1 MNRLRAWLCAA
12 LLLGVFPAQ
21 AARVIALSPHLAELA
36 CAAGACDQLVGVV
49 KHSDYPAA
57 VRTLAQVGD
66 AFAINP
72 EAVLALRPD
81 LILSWDG
88 GTPAQSVAQL
98 RRLGLRVEA
107 IRVRSLDDVGLA
119 LLRIGALLGTEDAAC
134 TAEHEFRDRVAALRA
149 RYAGAAPIEVMY
161 QLEPEPVYTINRHS
175 PISQA
180 ITLCGAQNIFAGYTQ
195 LAGPVGR
202 EAVIAADPAAIVF
215 GAQDDVEG
223 IRRGW
228 LRFSQMRAVRA
239 QNLIVV
245 NADTLARATPRMV
258 EGAAQLCEALDQAR
272 ARIKALPKPA
282 R

>member
-1 MNRLRAWLCAA
+1 MNGVRAWLCV
-12 LLLGVFPAQ
+12 LLLCAASPSQ
-21 AARVIALSPHLAELA
+21 AARVIALSPHLAELV

-49 KHSDYPAA
+49 KHSDYPSE
-57 VRTLAQVGD
+57 VKTRAQVGD
-66 AFAINP
+66 AFAVNA

-107 IRVRSLDDVGLA
+107 IRVRSLDDVGMA

-134 TAEHEFRDRVAALRA
+134 AAEHEFRERIGTLRA
-149 RYAGAAPIEVMY
+149 RYANAAPISVMY
-161 QLEPEPVYTINRHS
+161 QIEPEPVYTVNRHS

-180 ITLCGAQNIFAGYTQ
+180 MSLCGAQNIFADYTQ

-202 EAVIAADPAAIVF
+202 ESVIVANPGAIVF
-215 GAQDDVEG
+215 GEQDDVEG

-228 LRFSQMRAVRA
+228 LRFPRMRALRA
-239 QNLIVV
+239 RNLIAV
-245 NADTLARATPRMV
+245 NADLLARATPRMAQ
-258 EGAAQLCEALDQAR
+258 GAEQLCEALDRAR
-272 ARIKALPKPA
+272 TRIKALPEQ
-282 R
+282 